1 MLDVSTMLA
10 DWIFTLVDFW
20 IWHAIIYHPKLSSW
34 LLETPSVLWASHSPC
49 ASLFTTKDY
58 NTVLQALRVL
68 SKMLKRKVIQISL
81 SHIQFL
87 LDLSC
92 CSDNIKI
99 VGSSQ
104 HKLLKFSE
112 CLTKFSI
119 KLKKNILFFEQRK
132 QGRKF
137 SIALTILPSSE
148 IWVAC

>member
-119 KLKKNILFFEQRK
+119 KLKKIYYFLNKENKDGNFQ
-132 QGRKF
+132 
-137 SIALTILPSSE
+137 LP
-148 IWVAC
+148 WQYCQAQKYG